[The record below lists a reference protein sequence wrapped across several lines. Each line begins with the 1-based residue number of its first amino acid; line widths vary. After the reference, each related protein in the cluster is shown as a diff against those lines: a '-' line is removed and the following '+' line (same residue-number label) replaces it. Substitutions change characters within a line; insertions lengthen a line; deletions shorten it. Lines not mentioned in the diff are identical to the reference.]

1 MKAIGVPGL
10 GAASQHQF
18 QLRWDECIPPRGHF
32 RGQVNSHIAIS
43 VFEYM
48 PEDQE
53 NWWESDAGESKKEA
67 PDSPEPIAIRGFQR
81 EGDQWVRSD
90 AKDTTVPS
98 SGGKSEKSP
107 SELSSYH
114 KQKIG
119 ATTLFL
125 FSFAFG
131 DWWWDGSHGPGALIN
146 SIESIT
152 NMPGS
157 LTGSYE
163 FWTSQPGFNA
173 LDAMLITISWA
184 LWDIST
190 LVFTLGFA
198 MWWLGW
204 PNVAIFYHSEGDRIA
219 NGRTSYKFLLY
230 FSVALIS
237 MDILSYTVWEGLLG
251 VIFWPIDFIEW
262 HFWQLVAILA
272 AMGLNPD
279 FDFVGRLTSQSAKE

>member
-1 MKAIGVPGL
+1 
-10 GAASQHQF
+10 
-18 QLRWDECIPPRGHF
+18 
-32 RGQVNSHIAIS
+32 
-43 VFEYM
+43 M
-48 PEDQE
+48 PEEPD
-53 NWWESDAGESKKEA
+53 NWWESDAGEVKE
-67 PDSPEPIAIRGFQR
+67 PDPEAPEPIAIRGYLREEWVQKSEG
-81 EGDQWVRSD
+81 EGDATSAAGPAERSD
-90 AKDTTVPS
+90 YD
-98 SGGKSEKSP
+98 
-107 SELSSYH
+107 
-114 KQKIG
+114 KQKIA
-119 ATTLFL
+119 ATALFL
-125 FSFAFG
+125 LSFIFG
-131 DWWWDGSHGPGALIN
+131 DWWWDGSHGPGGLIN

-152 NMPGS
+152 YMPGS

-163 FWTSQPGFNA
+163 FWTSQLGFNP
-173 LDAMLITISWA
+173 LDAILMTISWA

-198 MWWLGW
+198 LCWMGW
-204 PNVAIFYHSEGDRIA
+204 PHVDAFGPGGEEWIG

-262 HFWQLVAILA
+262 RFWQLVAILA

>member
-1 MKAIGVPGL
+1 
-10 GAASQHQF
+10 
-18 QLRWDECIPPRGHF
+18 
-32 RGQVNSHIAIS
+32 
-43 VFEYM
+43 M
-48 PEDQE
+48 PEEPD
-53 NWWESDAGESKKEA
+53 NWWESDAGEVKE
-67 PDSPEPIAIRGFQR
+67 PDPEAPEPIAIRGYLREEWVQKSEG
-81 EGDQWVRSD
+81 EGDATSVAGPAERSD
-90 AKDTTVPS
+90 Y
-98 SGGKSEKSP
+98 E
-107 SELSSYH
+107 
-114 KQKIG
+114 KQKIA
-119 ATTLFL
+119 ATALFL
-125 FSFAFG
+125 LSFIFG
-131 DWWWDGSHGPGALIN
+131 DWWWDGSHGPGGLIN

-152 NMPGS
+152 YMPGS

-163 FWTSQPGFNA
+163 FWTSQLGFNP
-173 LDAMLITISWA
+173 LDAILITISWA

-198 MWWLGW
+198 LCWMGW
-204 PNVAIFYHSEGDRIA
+204 PHVDAFGPGGEEWIG

-262 HFWQLVAILA
+262 RFWQLVAILA

>member
-1 MKAIGVPGL
+1 
-10 GAASQHQF
+10 
-18 QLRWDECIPPRGHF
+18 
-32 RGQVNSHIAIS
+32 
-43 VFEYM
+43 M
-48 PEDQE
+48 PEEPD
-53 NWWESDAGESKKEA
+53 NWWESDAGEVKE
-67 PDSPEPIAIRGFQR
+67 PDPEAPEPIVIRGYLREEWVQKSEG
-81 EGDQWVRSD
+81 EGDATSVAGPAERSD
-90 AKDTTVPS
+90 YD
-98 SGGKSEKSP
+98 
-107 SELSSYH
+107 
-114 KQKIG
+114 KQKIA
-119 ATTLFL
+119 ATAFFL
-125 FSFAFG
+125 LSFIFG
-131 DWWWDGSHGPGALIN
+131 DWWWDGSHGPGGLIN

-152 NMPGS
+152 YMPGS

-163 FWTSQPGFNA
+163 FWTSQQGFNP
-173 LDAMLITISWA
+173 LDAILITISWA

-198 MWWLGW
+198 LCWMGW
-204 PNVAIFYHSEGDRIA
+204 PHVDAFGPGGEEWIG

>member
-1 MKAIGVPGL
+1 
-10 GAASQHQF
+10 
-18 QLRWDECIPPRGHF
+18 
-32 RGQVNSHIAIS
+32 
-43 VFEYM
+43 M
-48 PEDQE
+48 PEEPD
-53 NWWESDAGESKKEA
+53 NWWESDAGEVKE
-67 PDSPEPIAIRGFQR
+67 PDPEAPEPIAIRGYRR
-81 EGDQWVRSD
+81 EGDQWVQKSEGEGDATSAAGPAERSD
-90 AKDTTVPS
+90 YD
-98 SGGKSEKSP
+98 
-107 SELSSYH
+107 

-119 ATTLFL
+119 ATALFL
-125 FSFAFG
+125 LSFIFG
-131 DWWWDGSHGPGALIN
+131 DWWWDGSHGPGGLIN

-152 NMPGS
+152 YMPGS

-163 FWTSQPGFNA
+163 FWTSQLGFNP
-173 LDAMLITISWA
+173 LDAILITISWA

-198 MWWLGW
+198 LCWRGW
-204 PNVAIFYHSEGDRIA
+204 PDVIHYPGEDRILSVR
-219 NGRTSYKFLLY
+219 NGRKSYKFLLY

-279 FDFVGRLTSQSAKE
+279 FDLVGGLTSQSAKE

>member
-1 MKAIGVPGL
+1 
-10 GAASQHQF
+10 
-18 QLRWDECIPPRGHF
+18 
-32 RGQVNSHIAIS
+32 
-43 VFEYM
+43 M
-48 PEDQE
+48 PEEPD
-53 NWWESDAGESKKEA
+53 NWWESDAGEVKE
-67 PDSPEPIAIRGFQR
+67 PDPEAPEPIAIRGYLREEWVQKSEG
-81 EGDQWVRSD
+81 EGDATSVAGPAERSD
-90 AKDTTVPS
+90 YD
-98 SGGKSEKSP
+98 
-107 SELSSYH
+107 
-114 KQKIG
+114 KQKIA
-119 ATTLFL
+119 ATALFL
-125 FSFAFG
+125 LSFIFG
-131 DWWWDGSHGPGALIN
+131 DWWWDGSHGPGGLIN

-152 NMPGS
+152 YMPGS

-163 FWTSQPGFNA
+163 FWTSQLGFNP
-173 LDAMLITISWA
+173 LDAILITISWT

-198 MWWLGW
+198 LCWMGW
-204 PNVAIFYHSEGDRIA
+204 PHVDAFGPGGEEWIG

-262 HFWQLVAILA
+262 RFWQLVAILA

>member
-1 MKAIGVPGL
+1 M
-10 GAASQHQF
+10 
-18 QLRWDECIPPRGHF
+18 
-32 RGQVNSHIAIS
+32 SHVRS
-43 VFEYM
+43 DM
-48 PEDQE
+48 PEE
-53 NWWESDAGESKKEA
+53 PKNWWEETPDEA
-67 PDSPEPIAIRGFQR
+67 KQDDTDSPEPIAIRGYQR
-81 EGDQWVRSD
+81 EGDQWVQSN
-90 AKDTTVPS
+90 AKDTIVPS
-98 SGGKSEKSP
+98 SGGTSEKTL
-107 SELSSYH
+107 SELPNYH

-119 ATTLFL
+119 ATTLF
-125 FSFAFG
+125 FAAFLIG
-131 DWWWDGSHGPGALIN
+131 DWWWDGSNGFSALIL

-152 NMPGS
+152 YMPGS

-163 FWTSQPGFNA
+163 FWTSQQGFNP
-173 LDAMLITISWA
+173 LDAILITISWV

-198 MWWLGW
+198 LCWGGW
-204 PNVAIFYHSEGDRIA
+204 PDVVYHPEDRIPNVL
-219 NGRTSYKFLLY
+219 NGRKSYKFLLY

-279 FDFVGRLTSQSAKE
+279 FDLVGGLTSQSAKE

>member
-1 MKAIGVPGL
+1 
-10 GAASQHQF
+10 
-18 QLRWDECIPPRGHF
+18 
-32 RGQVNSHIAIS
+32 
-43 VFEYM
+43 M
-48 PEDQE
+48 PEERD
-53 NWWESDAGESKKEA
+53 NWWESDAGEVKE
-67 PDSPEPIAIRGFQR
+67 PDPEAPEPIAIRGYLREDWVQKSEG
-81 EGDQWVRSD
+81 EGDATSVAGPAERS
-90 AKDTTVPS
+90 
-98 SGGKSEKSP
+98 EY
-107 SELSSYH
+107 E
-114 KQKIG
+114 KQKIA
-119 ATTLFL
+119 ATALFL
-125 FSFAFG
+125 LSFIFG
-131 DWWWDGSHGPGALIN
+131 DWWWDGSHGPGGLIN

-152 NMPGS
+152 YMPGS

-163 FWTSQPGFNA
+163 FWTSQLGFNP
-173 LDAMLITISWA
+173 LDAILITISWT

-198 MWWLGW
+198 LCWMGW
-204 PNVAIFYHSEGDRIA
+204 PHVDAFGSGGEEWIG

-262 HFWQLVAILA
+262 RFWQLVAILA

>member
-1 MKAIGVPGL
+1 
-10 GAASQHQF
+10 
-18 QLRWDECIPPRGHF
+18 
-32 RGQVNSHIAIS
+32 
-43 VFEYM
+43 M
-48 PEDQE
+48 PEEPD
-53 NWWESDAGESKKEA
+53 NWWESDAGEVKGPDPEA
-67 PDSPEPIAIRGFQR
+67 PEPIAIRGYLREEWVQKSEG
-81 EGDQWVRSD
+81 EGDATSVAGPAERSD
-90 AKDTTVPS
+90 Y
-98 SGGKSEKSP
+98 E
-107 SELSSYH
+107 
-114 KQKIG
+114 KQKIA
-119 ATTLFL
+119 ATALFL
-125 FSFAFG
+125 LSFIFG
-131 DWWWDGSHGPGALIN
+131 DWWWDGSHGPGGLIN

-152 NMPGS
+152 YMPGS

-163 FWTSQPGFNA
+163 FWTSQLGFNP
-173 LDAMLITISWA
+173 LDAILITISWT

-198 MWWLGW
+198 LCWMGW
-204 PNVAIFYHSEGDRIA
+204 PHVDAFGPGGEEWIG

-262 HFWQLVAILA
+262 RFWQLVAILA

>member
-1 MKAIGVPGL
+1 
-10 GAASQHQF
+10 
-18 QLRWDECIPPRGHF
+18 
-32 RGQVNSHIAIS
+32 
-43 VFEYM
+43 M
-48 PEDQE
+48 PEERD
-53 NWWESDAGESKKEA
+53 NWWESDAGEVKE
-67 PDSPEPIAIRGFQR
+67 PDPEAPEPIAIRGYLREDWVQKSEG
-81 EGDQWVRSD
+81 EGDATSVAGPAERSD
-90 AKDTTVPS
+90 Y
-98 SGGKSEKSP
+98 E
-107 SELSSYH
+107 
-114 KQKIG
+114 KQKIA
-119 ATTLFL
+119 ATALFL
-125 FSFAFG
+125 LSFIFG
-131 DWWWDGSHGPGALIN
+131 DWWWDGSHGPGGLIN

-152 NMPGS
+152 YMPGS

-163 FWTSQPGFNA
+163 FWTSQLGFNP
-173 LDAMLITISWA
+173 LDAILITISWT

-198 MWWLGW
+198 LCWMGW
-204 PNVAIFYHSEGDRIA
+204 PHVDAFGTGGEEWIA

>member
-1 MKAIGVPGL
+1 
-10 GAASQHQF
+10 
-18 QLRWDECIPPRGHF
+18 
-32 RGQVNSHIAIS
+32 
-43 VFEYM
+43 M
-48 PEDQE
+48 PEERD
-53 NWWESDAGESKKEA
+53 NWWESDAGEVKE
-67 PDSPEPIAIRGFQR
+67 PDPEAPEPIAIRGHLREDWVQKSEG
-81 EGDQWVRSD
+81 EGDATSVAGPAERSD
-90 AKDTTVPS
+90 Y
-98 SGGKSEKSP
+98 E
-107 SELSSYH
+107 
-114 KQKIG
+114 KQKIA
-119 ATTLFL
+119 ATALFL
-125 FSFAFG
+125 LSFIFG
-131 DWWWDGSHGPGALIN
+131 DWWWDGSHGPGGLIN

-152 NMPGS
+152 YMPGS

-163 FWTSQPGFNA
+163 FWTSQLGFNP
-173 LDAMLITISWA
+173 LDAILITISWT

-198 MWWLGW
+198 LCWMGW
-204 PNVAIFYHSEGDRIA
+204 PHVDAFGPGGEEWIG

-262 HFWQLVAILA
+262 RFWQLVAILA

>member
-1 MKAIGVPGL
+1 
-10 GAASQHQF
+10 
-18 QLRWDECIPPRGHF
+18 
-32 RGQVNSHIAIS
+32 
-43 VFEYM
+43 M
-48 PEDQE
+48 PEEPE
-53 NWWESDAGESKKEA
+53 NWWEAT
-67 PDSPEPIAIRGFQR
+67 PDEDKQDDGGSPEPIAIRGYQR
-81 EGDQWVRSD
+81 EGDHWVQKSKGEGGATSVAGPAERSD
-90 AKDTTVPS
+90 YD
-98 SGGKSEKSP
+98 
-107 SELSSYH
+107 
-114 KQKIG
+114 KQKIA
-119 ATTLFL
+119 ATALFL
-125 FSFAFG
+125 LSFIFG
-131 DWWWDGSHGPGALIN
+131 DWWWDGSHGPGGLIN

-152 NMPGS
+152 YMPGS

-163 FWTSQPGFNA
+163 FWTSQQGFNA
-173 LDAMLITISWA
+173 LDAILITISWA

-204 PNVAIFYHSEGDRIA
+204 PNVEIFYHPEGDRIA

>member
-1 MKAIGVPGL
+1 MKAIGVPGID
-10 GAASQHQF
+10 AASQYIL

-32 RGQVNSHIAIS
+32 RGQVNSNRAIS

-48 PEDQE
+48 PEDPE
-53 NWWESDAGESKKEA
+53 NWWDSNSEESKQEA
-67 PDSPEPIAIRGFQR
+67 PDAIDAPEPIAIRGYRR
-81 EGDQWVRSD
+81 EGDHWVQKSKGEGDVTSKADSAERSD
-90 AKDTTVPS
+90 YD
-98 SGGKSEKSP
+98 
-107 SELSSYH
+107 

-119 ATTLFL
+119 ATALFL
-125 FSFAFG
+125 LSFIFG
-131 DWWWDGSHGPGALIN
+131 DWWWDGSHGPGGLIN

-152 NMPGS
+152 YMPGS

-163 FWTSQPGFNA
+163 FWTSQQGFNP
-173 LDAMLITISWA
+173 LDAILITISWA

-204 PNVAIFYHSEGDRIA
+204 PNVAIFYHPEGDRIA